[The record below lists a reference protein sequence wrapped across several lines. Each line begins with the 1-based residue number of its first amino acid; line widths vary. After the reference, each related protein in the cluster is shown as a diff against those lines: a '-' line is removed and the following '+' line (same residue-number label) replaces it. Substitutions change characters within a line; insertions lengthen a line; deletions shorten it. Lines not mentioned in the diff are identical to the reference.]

1 MSSPP
6 PRSLIAPSCCRQRSS
21 CSATAFVTRRWAHTA
36 RRANV
41 TCGRARRK
49 QQKRSHAACLV
60 SDTARNM
67 STKAHAADVAMPA
80 QVLNDSVV
88 EGRRRGWPLSEALS
102 VSTNPCKPTALL
114 STQLSPALL
123 CSSLLDCAE
132 VPFIPQQSVAKQSWN
147 VLREPKPLQSGGA
160 CPQHSRKSRRM
171 FEGGEALYKAATS
184 KTRRWDS

>member
-1 MSSPP
+1 
-6 PRSLIAPSCCRQRSS
+6 
-21 CSATAFVTRRWAHTA
+21 
-36 RRANV
+36 
-41 TCGRARRK
+41 
-49 QQKRSHAACLV
+49 
-60 SDTARNM
+60 M

-147 VLREPKPLQSGGA
+147 LLREPTLFPILQSGGA
-160 CPQHSRKSRRM
+160 CPHIPEIPESLAM
-171 FEGGEALYKAATS
+171 FTS
-184 KTRRWDS
+184 DYYVFLAGLSIEFKIPSWRGSEPQTPREYVDP

>member
-1 MSSPP
+1 MPP
-6 PRSLIAPSCCRQRSS
+6 P
-21 CSATAFVTRRWAHTA
+21 ATAFVTRHWTHTA
-36 RRANV
+36 RRAD
-41 TCGRARRK
+41 TCEPTAAS

-88 EGRRRGWPLSEALS
+88 ERRRRGWPLSEALS

-123 CSSLLDCAE
+123 CSSALDCAE
-132 VPFIPQQSVAKQSWN
+132 VPFVPQRSVAKQSWN
-147 VLREPKPLQSGGA
+147 VLR
-160 CPQHSRKSRRM
+160 
-171 FEGGEALYKAATS
+171 
-184 KTRRWDS
+184 